1 MCVSTI
7 YKDKKDESNILMK
20 NVMSIEI
27 NKGVLTFTD
36 ILERKTDLKGELLKA
51 DLVEGY
57 AIVKES
63 E

>member
-7 YKDKKDESNILMK
+7 YKDKKEESNILMK

-36 ILERKTDLKGELLKA
+36 ILERKLNLKGELLKA